1 MVETVLSV
9 ATLGGFLWTVRY
21 LVPKALKEHGPFAL
35 GSALLTAGLALLTW
49 LLIGVSVSSW

>member
-9 ATLGGFLWTVRY
+9 ATLGGFLWALRF
-21 LVPKALKEHGPFAL
+21 LLPKALKEHDPLAL

-49 LLIGVSVSSW
+49 LLIGVSVSSR